1 MYVQI
6 NVSRRIKGVIRLD
19 GKECGHLGEAIK
31 MARKCLIIMVKS
43 RLER

>member
-19 GKECGHLGEAIK
+19 GERMWASWRSYRDGKK
-31 MARKCLIIMVKS
+31 VFNMVKS